1 MSLVLWILRIVVGL
15 LAKYWWLALLILIV
29 VWMLIGAKK
38 K

>member
-1 MSLVLWILRIVVGL
+1 MTLVAWTARILLGL

>member
-1 MSLVLWILRIVVGL
+1 MSLTWTLLRILVGV
-15 LAKYWWLALLILIV
+15 LARYWWLALLILIV

>member
-1 MSLVLWILRIVVGL
+1 MSMVLWFVRILLGV

-29 VWMLIGAKK
+29 LWMLLGAKK